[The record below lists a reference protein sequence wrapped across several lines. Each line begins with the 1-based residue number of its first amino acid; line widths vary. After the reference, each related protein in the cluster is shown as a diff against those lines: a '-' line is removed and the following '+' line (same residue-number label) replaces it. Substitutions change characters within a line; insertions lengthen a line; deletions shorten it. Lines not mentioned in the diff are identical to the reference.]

1 MHATHSQLR
10 QTQRRTQ
17 AEAQHTQGICAHT
30 PAPSQT
36 RPRSRRHTQA
46 HAGTCMHTRS
56 RLWSTAP
63 QRSALPRMVIP
74 RCSPKVQPP
83 EQARAVWLTGVAGRG
98 PSQGSLGKPWGRLPP
113 RARVSLPFKKPARG
127 GGGCKGGPANGS
139 CAPQETCRRE
149 PERVTEPVPTD
160 RRTEGQTATEA
171 HSLPPTSPGPRTP
184 AAARCA
190 APAAGHWRI
199 LRRDPRARVP
209 SVPCRRPTSE
219 RAAETRASAGS
230 GALPAGPGQPCQ
242 ECRPTM
248 LLLSPRSA
256 LLSVYCPQIFLILSS
271 GSYL

>member
-1 MHATHSQLR
+1 
-10 QTQRRTQ
+10 
-17 AEAQHTQGICAHT
+17 
-30 PAPSQT
+30 
-36 RPRSRRHTQA
+36 
-46 HAGTCMHTRS
+46 MHTRS

-209 SVPCRRPTSE
+209 SVPCRRPTSG